1 MTNTNITH
9 IDRMRTEG
17 ILVPIWIQET
27 FNLSGDERKE
37 FIFNQ
42 GLIFLENRYEGD
54 KETIQ
59 VYSCSKGY
67 WKWWKKSFLSW
78 ELDLMRF
85 IVDHKIEITAELY
98 LSEMSVLAHDRTTTA
113 DWELFLKIYKR

>member
-17 ILVPIWIQET
+17 IVVPIWIQET

-37 FIFNQ
+37 FIYNQ

-54 KETIQ
+54 EETIK
-59 VYSCSKGY
+59 VYSYSKGY

-85 IVDHKIEITAELY
+85 IVDHKIEITTELY
-98 LSEMSVLAHDRTTTA
+98 LSEMSVLAHDRTTTT
-113 DWELFLKIYKR
+113 DWELFLKIHKR